1 MLDTSLTFLHLHR
14 QAELAIPVITVQKDQ
29 HRLNKSL
36 AQREHSDQS
45 RMAASQRIA
54 RSVPQEDTVQ
64 LKV

>member
-1 MLDTSLTFLHLHR
+1 MLDTLLTFLHLHH

-29 HRLNKSL
+29 HHLNKYRVR
-36 AQREHSDQS
+36 REHSDQL